1 MRIVLMYSLSPP
13 SMPHVERLRGLAPG
27 LEVIAVDTEIQAIEA
42 SQQAEVILGHRFLR
56 QCLPH
61 AKNLRWIQTS
71 AQGVDRLPLV
81 DIAQRGVILSRST
94 LDAQTVAAHAVA
106 MAWSITRALPSAL
119 VRQVSATWC
128 QQLPFAPLPRRA
140 VVLGMGAIG
149 RAIASRLRAQD
160 IEVTC
165 ARRRDHPG
173 EKSDCANVVT
183 DQAWRVALNDADW
196 CFLALP
202 NTPETS
208 GLFNKAAIAALPPH
222 AVLVNVGRG
231 ETLDTQALLEALQGG
246 HLAGAGLDVVEHEPL
261 PANHP
266 LWRAPRL
273 FITPHIASHHPAR
286 NAGVERFF
294 EQQVAR
300 YVSGEQLLDV
310 IDLAKY
316 HRRPGNQ

>member
-1 MRIVLMYSLSPP
+1 M
-13 SMPHVERLRGLAPG
+13 
-27 LEVIAVDTEIQAIEA
+27 
-42 SQQAEVILGHRFLR
+42 
-56 QCLPH
+56 
-61 AKNLRWIQTS
+61 
-71 AQGVDRLPLV
+71 
-81 DIAQRGVILSRST
+81 
-94 LDAQTVAAHAVA
+94 
-106 MAWSITRALPSAL
+106 
-119 VRQVSATWC
+119 
-128 QQLPFAPLPRRA
+128 
-140 VVLGMGAIG
+140 
-149 RAIASRLRAQD
+149 
-160 IEVTC
+160 TC

-316 HRRPGNQ
+316 HHRPGNQ